1 MALAL
6 ATSICST
13 SYSYFNL
20 PTLAKAITTAEKQT
34 NEAQKVFKV
43 DLDETGKVT
52 ADNSTSLEMQ
62 RFSWDNAT
70 VYFVLTD
77 RFLNSDKSNDHS
89 YGRGKTQTGAD
100 VAGLDTYTNPG
111 TFHGGDLNGLT
122 SKVEEGYFNDLGV
135 NAIWITAPY
144 EQVHGFTS
152 GNKQSNNANTYP
164 DPAGGGF
171 PYYSYRF

>member
-1 MALAL
+1 MAITMA
-6 ATSICST
+6 ASICTPSC
-13 SYSYFNL
+13 SYFTL
-20 PTLAKAITTAEKQT
+20 PELAKASTATGEKQS
-34 NEAQKVFKV
+34 NEDETVFKV
-43 DLDETGKVT
+43 ELDETGKIT
-52 ADNSTSLEMQ
+52 SDNSASLEMQ

-144 EQVHGFTS
+144 EQVHGYTS
-152 GNKQSNNANTYP
+152 GNQ
-164 DPAGGGF
+164 
-171 PYYSYRF
+171 R